1 MMPAN
6 VPKIRYK
13 VPISLWLVE
22 YIQRVKNWEMEFG
35 EVEGSLINLFITFF
49 RERRKRYALLV
60 IRLLK
65 VDLKSKIQVLVRFR
79 NT

>member
-22 YIQRVKNWEMEFG
+22 YIQRVKNWEMEFE
-35 EVEGSLINLFITFF
+35 EVRGSLINLFITFF
-49 RERRKRYALLV
+49 REKRKRYDLLV

-65 VDLKSKIQVLVRFR
+65 VDLKSKIQVLARFR

>member
-22 YIQRVKNWEMEFG
+22 YIQRVKNWEMEFE
-35 EVEGSLINLFITFF
+35 EVRGSLINLFITFL
-49 RERRKRYALLV
+49 RERRKRYDLLV

-65 VDLKSKIQVLVRFR
+65 VDLKSKIQVLARFR

>member
-1 MMPAN
+1 
-6 VPKIRYK
+6 V
-13 VPISLWLVE
+13 
-22 YIQRVKNWEMEFG
+22 G
-35 EVEGSLINLFITFF
+35 GSLINLFITFF
-49 RERRKRYALLV
+49 RERRKGYALLV